1 MNLLQKNIANVIYG
15 GMDGIISTFSI
26 IVGTLGAKQNM
37 GVAFILAVAN
47 LVADAFSMGVG
58 SYESVI
64 HEQYR
69 LQAFGK
75 GLVTF
80 GSFILIGGIPILS
93 FMGALGKKKSLE
105 FTPLNIGILIGLTLI
120 AFIIIGLVKANHEI
134 IVGKT
139 NNLGKKKSR
148 SGKIRIVFTTVLRG
162 CLAGL
167 IAYLLAHQLAKY
179 VEN

>member
-37 GVAFILAVAN
+37 GIAFILAVAN
-47 LVADAFSMGVG
+47 LFADAFSMGVG

-64 HEQYR
+64 QEQYR
-69 LQAFGK
+69 FQALAK

-93 FMGALGKKKSLE
+93 LIGALGKKKK
-105 FTPLNIGILIGLTLI
+105 FGFYYFKYRNINR
-120 AFIIIGLVKANHEI
+120 FH
-134 IVGKT
+134 
-139 NNLGKKKSR
+139 S
-148 SGKIRIVFTTVLRG
+148 
-162 CLAGL
+162 
-167 IAYLLAHQLAKY
+167 
-179 VEN
+179 